1 MAFSSA
7 VTFKT
12 VFGNKRV
19 HRGTFDC
26 ASVSGGDLDTG
37 LRLCEGLDLTCKGS
51 AVATNAPAINE
62 DLPVAGGAVT
72 IVTDSGQT
80 GYWMAMGY

>member
-1 MAFSSA
+1 MNMAFSST

-19 HRGTFDC
+19 HRGTFD
-26 ASVSGGDLDTG
+26 ASSCTGGDIDTG
-37 LRLCEGLDLTCKGS
+37 LRLVEGIELTCGGS
-51 AVATNAPAINE
+51 AVASAPAVNE
-62 DLPVAGGAVT
+62 TLPVAGDIT

>member
-26 ASVSGGDLDTG
+26 ASVATGDIDTG
-37 LRLCEGLDLTCKGS
+37 LRLCEGIDLTCKGS

-62 DLPVAGGAVT
+62 DLPVDGSAVT
-72 IVTDSGQT
+72 IVADSSQG

>member
-12 VFGNKRV
+12 IFGNKRV
-19 HRGTFDC
+19 HRGTFNC
-26 ASVSGGDLDTG
+26 SSVAGGDINTG
-37 LRLCEGLDLTCKGS
+37 LRLCEGIDLTCMGS
-51 AVATNAPAINE
+51 AVAGNAPAVNE
-62 DLPVAGGAVT
+62 TLPVAGSAVT
-72 IVTDSGQT
+72 IVTDSGQK